1 MQPLDGIRV
10 VDLTRFLA
18 GPFCTQELGDFGAD
32 VIKIEP
38 LDGDHSRYQS
48 LRKDLIGNSYFFST
62 ANRSKRSITVNTTTP
77 AGREIVR
84 RLARGADI
92 VIENFRPGVMERLG
106 LGARTLRQ
114 DNPRLIYCGITGFG
128 QTGPYSQ
135 RPGFDQVAQGLWG
148 FMSVTG
154 QAPTGPT
161 RAGIALADL
170 YCAMTA
176 VRGILYALVA
186 RERTGKGQEVYVAIV
201 DAMVSLLTWSA
212 GMYFETGTP
221 PGVAGNQHPLAA
233 PFGVYQ
239 TKEGRFNLCAG
250 NEAIWKRL
258 CDAIERPDLKADPRF
273 GTVFD
278 RVAHR
283 AELDAMLTEVFQAR
297 TAEEWVTYLNERNVA
312 CGPIYNLAE
321 VFRDPQILHEEM
333 LVERP
338 HPVIGTVK
346 LLGIPIKL
354 SETPG
359 EIRRVPPLLGEHTDE
374 VLREAGSA
382 AEEIARLRQDQ
393 VIGPPPGTTPAR
405 PPREESFGG

>member
-1 MQPLDGIRV
+1 MLPLDGVRV

-38 LDGDHSRYQS
+38 LDGDHARYQS
-48 LRKDLIGNSYFFST
+48 LREDLLGNSYFFT
-62 ANRSKRSITVNTTTP
+62 AANRSKRSITVNATVP
-77 AGREIVR
+77 AGAEIVR
-84 RLARGADI
+84 RLARTADV

-106 LGARTLRQ
+106 LGVRTLRKI
-114 DNPRLIYCGITGFG
+114 NPRLIYCGVSGFG

-135 RPGFDQVAQGLWG
+135 RPGFDQVAQGMSG
-148 FMSVTG
+148 FMSITG
-154 QAPTGPT
+154 QEPTGPT

-176 VRGILYALVA
+176 CRGILYALLA
-186 RERTGKGQEVYVAIV
+186 RERTDKGQEVYVSIV
-201 DAMVSLLTWSA
+201 DSMVSLLTWSA

-221 PGVAGNQHPLAA
+221 PGVAGNHHPLAS
-233 PFGVYQ
+233 PFGVYRAQ
-239 TKEGRFNLCAG
+239 DGPFNLCAG
-250 NEAIWKRL
+250 NQAIWKRL
-258 CDAIERPDLKADPRF
+258 CEAIGRPDLPDDPRF
-273 GTVFD
+273 ATVFD

-283 AELDAMLTEVFQAR
+283 AELDGILNAVFATR
-297 TAEEWVTYLNERNVA
+297 PAAEWITYLNEREVA

-321 VFRDPQILHEEM
+321 VFSDPQIRHQEM

-338 HPVIGTVK
+338 HPALRTVK
-346 LLGIPIKL
+346 LIGIPIKL

-374 VLREAGSA
+374 VLHEAGYSA
-382 AEEIARLRQDQ
+382 DEIARLRRDR
-393 VIGPPPGTTPAR
+393 VIGTRGDGDAGGR
-405 PPREESFGG
+405 REPDPSTA